1 MMKRIALLLASLLL
15 LTGCAASS
23 GASADPTPT
32 QAPAAI
38 YTKDMDFSF
47 TDRELAGTWEV
58 QKAILITGNGNTIK
72 VDGNG
77 ASLANSQIL
86 ITAPGVYRLTG
97 TFTNLPV
104 VVRVTDTDKVQLVL
118 DQAELTCSNG
128 PAILVESADKVF
140 ITLPESSASTV
151 LDGAVYALTEDGSP
165 DAAIFSRADLCI
177 NGTGTLT
184 VSGAYKHGIVSK
196 DDLVIAGCTLSISA
210 ASTGLDGKDCVKVV
224 NAVITVEAGSN
235 GVRSDNT
242 EDADRGFVYLADST
256 IDITA
261 GSDGVQAATV
271 LQTKDVRL
279 TITAGGG
286 SSYTPRSSSGS
297 WKGLKSGGDM
307 LLNGGEYTISA
318 RDDCIHSNSSIV
330 IADGA
335 FTLSSGDDGIHAN
348 TDLTISG
355 GEITVTKGYEG
366 LEASKL
372 TIAGGCIDITAS
384 DDGLN
389 AAGGAD
395 GSGKV
400 NRFGRGMFSNG
411 VGEIVISGGYTV
423 ITASGDGVDSNG
435 SILVSGGVTLVSG
448 PVSNGNAAFDYDG
461 SAKVTGG
468 ILIATGPM
476 GMAQNFSEAENQG
489 AILATFNSLPSGE
502 TIGLMASDGR
512 VVVSFSPVNP
522 CQCAVITAPAIQEG
536 QSYTL
541 LSGCTVEGADAH
553 GFAQNATAAG
563 GTPIAQITMTSL
575 LYSDGSIQHMPGG
588 PGRNPGGGWRGW

>member
-1 MMKRIALLLASLLL
+1 MKA
-15 LTGCAASS
+15 
-23 GASADPTPT
+23 
-32 QAPAAI
+32 
-38 YTKDMDFSF
+38 
-47 TDRELAGTWEV
+47 
-58 QKAILITGNGNTIK
+58 
-72 VDGNG
+72 
-77 ASLANSQIL
+77 
-86 ITAPGVYRLTG
+86 
-97 TFTNLPV
+97 
-104 VVRVTDTDKVQLVL
+104 
-118 DQAELTCSNG
+118 
-128 PAILVESADKVF
+128 
-140 ITLPESSASTV
+140 
-151 LDGAVYALTEDGSP
+151 
-165 DAAIFSRADLCI
+165 
-177 NGTGTLT
+177 
-184 VSGAYKHGIVSK
+184 
-196 DDLVIAGCTLSISA
+196 
-210 ASTGLDGKDCVKVV
+210 V
-224 NAVITVEAGSN
+224 NAVISVEAGSN

-256 IDITA
+256 VDITA

-271 LQTKDVRL
+271 LRTTDVRL
-279 TITAGGG
+279 TITTGGG
-286 SSYTPRSSSGS
+286 SSYTLRSATGS

-307 LLNGGEYTISA
+307 LLDGGEYAITS

-330 IADGA
+330 IAGGIFNLA
-335 FTLSSGDDGIHAN
+335 SGDDGVHAD

-355 GEITVTKGYEG
+355 GEITVTKSYEG

-395 GSGKV
+395 SSGMG

-448 PVSNGNAAFDYDG
+448 PVNGANAAFDYDG

-476 GMAQNFSEAENQG
+476 GMAQNFSEAGNQG

-502 TIGLMASDGR
+502 TIGLMDSDGR

-575 LYSDGSIQHMPGG
+575 LYSDGSMRHMPGGNPGGNPGG
-588 PGRNPGGGWRGW
+588 PGRNPGGGGWRGR